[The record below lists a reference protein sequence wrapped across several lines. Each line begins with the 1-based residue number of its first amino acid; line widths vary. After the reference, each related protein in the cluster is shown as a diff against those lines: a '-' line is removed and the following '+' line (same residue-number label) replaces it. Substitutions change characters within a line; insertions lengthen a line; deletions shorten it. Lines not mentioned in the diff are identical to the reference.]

1 MDIFICIYNEIYVNM
16 FVCLDINTYICKCNY
31 I

>member
-1 MDIFICIYNEIYVNM
+1 MFICIYNQIYVNM

>member
-1 MDIFICIYNEIYVNM
+1 MFICIYNQIYVNM
-16 FVCLDINTYICKCNY
+16 FVRLDINTYICKCNY

>member
-1 MDIFICIYNEIYVNM
+1 MFICIYNQIYVNM
-16 FVCLDINTYICKCNY
+16 LVCLDINTYICKCNY